1 MRRFGTVKRV
11 HFVGIGGIGMSGIA
25 ELLINLGYDV
35 SGSDIRASK
44 VTERLTQ
51 LGARIYNGH
60 RKENVR
66 GADVVVYS
74 SAIKEDNPEIQEARV
89 SYIPV
94 IPRAEMLAELMRLKY
109 GIVVAGSHGKTTTTT
124 MIASVLNSAGMDPTV
139 VIGGR
144 LDIWEGAN
152 ARLGQGDIMVAESDE
167 SDGSF
172 LLLSPA
178 IAVVTNID
186 REHLNHYGDMDNLRN
201 TFIDFINK
209 VPFYGL
215 AVLCLDNEEIQGI
228 IPSLKKRYRTYGLS
242 SQAEIRAKNINHK
255 GFGSSFEVLYGG
267 ESIGSVEVGI
277 PGIHN
282 VLNALA
288 TIAVALELNIP
299 MKDIRAGL
307 SNIGGLRRRFQIIG
321 ELRGV
326 SLVDD
331 YAHHP
336 TEISATLKTARMCW
350 PDRRIIVVFQP
361 HRFTRTKDLYSRFTK
376 CFHDADILILIP
388 IYPAGET
395 PIEGV
400 TSQWLL
406 KGIKEHGHRNAIF
419 CSDKQEV
426 IDYLKDNIRSG
437 DILITLGAGD
447 VNKIGEEFLRSF

>member
-228 IPSLKKRYRTYGLS
+228 IPSLKKRYKTYGLS

>member
-1 MRRFGTVKRV
+1 M
-11 HFVGIGGIGMSGIA
+11 
-25 ELLINLGYDV
+25 

-228 IPSLKKRYRTYGLS
+228 IPSLKKRYKTYGLS

-419 CSDKQEV
+419 CADKQEV